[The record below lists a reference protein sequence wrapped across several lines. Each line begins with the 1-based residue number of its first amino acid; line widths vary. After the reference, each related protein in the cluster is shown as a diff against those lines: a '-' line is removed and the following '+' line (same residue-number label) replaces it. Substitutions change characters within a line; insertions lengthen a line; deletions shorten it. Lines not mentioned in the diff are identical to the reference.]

1 MPSLRDEIRQAF
13 PDVRATDDLRAQAAS
28 LKTFTAAEFA
38 ARLPAFMLASVDDP
52 MEGDPIPAIIISEIP
67 KRAALMRTLT
77 PAQRRILAKYVASMA
92 GDHELMKGHLLNAL
106 NQLKP
111 GG

>member
-1 MPSLRDEIRQAF
+1 MTSLREEIRHAF
-13 PDVRATDDLRAQAAS
+13 PGMPVAEDLRALAPS
-28 LKTFTAAEFA
+28 LKTLAAEEFA
-38 ARLPAFMLASVDDP
+38 SQLPAFMLASLDDP

-67 KRAALMRTLT
+67 KRAAQMRALT
-77 PAQRRILAKYVASMA
+77 TAQRRILAKYVASMA
-92 GDHELMKGHLLNAL
+92 ADHELMKGNLLKAL